1 MNHIYR
7 VIWNAATAT
16 WTAVAETASGHGKCK
31 SERRRGRAALAAGLV
46 AGGLAATAPGL
57 QAQSVSVANG
67 SGKTNAYVAPN
78 GTTVVNIDTANGAG
92 LSHNKYNN
100 FNVNDKGVVL
110 NNTTSAQIAWQSQLA
125 GQVTANFNMT
135 NAAKVILNEVVS
147 NNRSTLAGFT
157 EVLGGR
163 ADVILANP
171 YGITCSGC
179 GFINTDRVTLTTGVP
194 YLNANGSL
202 AGFTVNQGDILI
214 NGNGLNATAQQML
227 DLVARTVKLDGTIN
241 AQDLSITAG
250 ANRYDYVSR
259 SVTGAVP
266 GAGTTPAYA
275 IDSSALG
282 GMYANRIK
290 LTATEAGVGVRMLGD
305 AAASSDDFTLSAAGR
320 IELQNRISAQRDVLI
335 ASTDKDAA
343 ALALTNT
350 SITSGR
356 NTTLA
361 ATAGGA
367 NLAGGAL
374 VAAGDLAVNAASLI
388 DNATSATLDNNNVRS
403 AGGTLGLAI
412 TGAAGVNGT
421 RWQAA
426 GNWQGVFGTLT
437 TGAGTRFQSSGAM
450 SATTTSGA
458 LSLGVAA
465 LQASGDLLLSSAGKL
480 ATAKDASQGV
490 QSLNGNITLKAAQG
504 LDNAGV
510 ITADKGGVTL
520 RVDKAITNSGT
531 VHAATMLDVADLSG
545 GATQAVTNSGD
556 LLSDGT
562 LALKADA
569 IQNTAS
575 GWVQANAGSTIA
587 GASLDNAGAMLLS
600 QQSTATDSVSL
611 TGNLNNTGTIQSKGD
626 ATLSAQDIANARTL
640 LASGA
645 LALQASRNVTNAGG
659 AILQGG
665 RALDIDAGGSI
676 ANSAAATLRASNVSL
691 TAASGLTNDGLVSA
705 DNGVATLRV
714 NGTITNTAT
723 GTLQASQ
730 KLDIADQLGNA
741 TESIVNTGAMVSD
754 GTMAVRAASI
764 TNTANGVDAASG
776 VIQAKAGS
784 TVTAGSIVNSGLW
797 LLSMQGGGI
806 TSLTTTGTFTN
817 NGTLQAWEDATL
829 SVARLVNAKNAALR
843 AGRDLTVNLGSGA
856 ALDNSGTIQAIGTLG
871 LSGVGAALTN
881 AKDAKLLGDRLNFSV
896 ASIDNSG
903 VIQGGTSATSTITLT
918 GVFLNQA
925 TGVTTLA
932 TSAAGAGTLSAAK
945 IDNRGAL
952 QSFGA
957 MTLGVGSQGL
967 TSTGDILTGDDLTI
981 GAAGANDYTAT
992 ISGTVQ
998 AGDAL
1003 RVTKAA
1009 GKTATTLAIQ
1019 QGETVSGKTVTVDVN
1034 TVSLAKDA
1042 VLTSSA
1048 NLDVTAD
1055 TLTLAGDTIS
1065 TARIAAAMDG
1075 TSKGT
1080 ITVRNAFTNNGLLFS
1095 KGDLDVLAQ
1104 HITNTGTGGIAALK
1118 NLAVKATGG
1127 QLDLTAA
1134 TPDAS
1139 AGNVTNNGTIY
1150 AGGTLAVTANGTLT
1164 NTSTISSVGTM
1175 TLRANTLIN
1184 NYDIVSSGAIDI
1196 VAATLRNEIPGG
1208 DTRKWGAD
1216 SEHVTSQTDSYDD
1229 NGDGGNLDEFR
1240 DYKTTW
1246 TVSQYYDGGQP
1257 SHSPQILA
1265 GTAMTLAFHEGKN
1278 LAGIIWAKDSV
1289 TMQGFSADVGQPNGT
1304 DAKSKGIWD
1313 DRGNGFKLSGA
1324 TFTNDSLSLETRSY
1338 TQYHTDTRKEAG
1350 WLGGAEIY
1358 DWHLC
1363 SNKGDANSKYDEGC
1377 RYNGYNTSYSSS
1389 YNNALNAG
1397 IHTALLTGSGFS
1409 LNNNG
1414 AVTNGAD
1421 NSSRAS
1427 ANKPSSTAPK
1437 PTTTPTGA
1445 TQGTLTGQSGGVGA
1459 AGGTSIIAGNAANGV
1474 NGTSFGGIDIPL
1486 PTNPNGLFVIAREP
1500 GAKYLVESNPL
1511 YMGGTATYGSDYLTK
1526 MLGYSTDE
1534 IGLRLG
1540 DASYENYLVKQQLIA
1555 QTGNVLLATYQNADT
1570 QMQALFDNASTQS
1583 KGLGLEFGR
1592 ALTPEQQAGLKQD
1605 IVWMVQTVVDG
1616 KTVLAPVVYL
1626 SAATKASVT
1635 SGAVISAQDA
1645 SLNLASLTNT
1655 GGTIAG
1661 GKSLVVASTGDITN
1675 TSGTIKGGNVS
1686 LTSTEGS
1693 IVNKTFSTGNGTDQF
1708 YQTTVGNTGTISSTG
1723 TLSLDAKKDITN
1735 LGASMSAGTDASLK
1749 AGGNITFDTIE
1760 NRNTATT
1767 GNSNGPDGNKGIT
1780 TTTTTTVQQVKSGL
1794 TVGGN
1799 LNAQAGNDIT
1809 LAGTDAKVG
1818 GNADLNAGNNVN
1830 IVARE
1835 NTTTSHTTSESSGF
1849 GQNNSLYGST
1859 KVTTDST
1866 SVRNVGSTLE
1876 VGGNANVTAKN
1887 DVTIQGS
1894 NVDVKGNGQINAT
1907 NVNVLAGRNYDETH
1921 TTTERTGV
1929 LQVSASGSG
1938 SSGAEASASAAS
1950 GRGSAAAAASASAEA
1965 TGTGSAGL
1973 AFSST
1978 TKTQTDTTD
1987 LRHVGSNVSFGGNA
2001 TINATQ
2007 DVNLQGSNVKAGGNA
2022 TVNAQNVN
2030 LLAAEDRKTS
2040 TTTSTTTT
2048 VGLMASSNNKAEAEA
2063 SASANAAA
2071 GKGNPNAAAN
2081 ASASASANS
2090 ENHLDLVQ
2098 HSTSTTSTLDTTHQ
2112 GSSISAGGDL
2122 NVKASNNLT
2131 LEGSQLAS
2139 GGNMNLEAKDM
2150 TFKAV
2155 DDVHETRSSSS
2166 TTTAGFYASGNASA
2180 ETQAGAGV
2188 GLGAQA
2194 GASAEASARGEVGL
2208 YGSNTRTSNVD
2219 GSTTAVTS
2227 GISAG
2232 GNLTRTATNSI
2243 TDVGTQISAGGNLTQ
2258 SANTITSLAAANTT
2272 YSSSSTATDTAKVG
2286 AYAEASAGASASASA
2301 GPGAGKPAKT
2311 ETSAG
2316 AGITASY
2323 QHDDASSTSNTSNA
2337 VVSNI
2342 KVGGSVNST
2351 STNATTLEGTTISAG
2366 KDVALNAGSLDYRA
2380 AANTSSSSSNSTS
2393 AGGKVDVDIVNKSV
2407 GVGVN
2412 YQGDKSSDSSSTA
2425 VAGGINAGGN
2435 LSINTRGDTRL
2446 EGTNVAAGGSASV
2459 TTGGNLTFDAAKNT
2473 SSSSSQ
2479 SVGVEVGVTAGKGEG
2494 GASVGVGVGK
2504 ASSSGNTEVAGSIA
2518 SGGPL
2523 TIKSG
2528 GDATFTG
2535 TALASGG
2542 DTTVAA
2548 GGNLAFNAARD
2559 KQSSQSTTVD
2569 VSAAASGGKKENVG
2583 GTKGANG
2590 TKTGGKTMNE
2600 RSGEASVGVGVQNS
2614 QSDTATAASIT
2625 SGGNIKLTSGGN
2637 TTLEGTQGKAA
2648 GSIAVAAG
2656 GTVTQKDAV
2665 STSSST
2671 DVSVSASGSGSSL
2684 TTPTKKAGTGG
2695 SGSSGTGSSGA
2706 GTGGSAGSAG
2716 GSGTGGGTGN
2726 AGSGTGT
2733 GGTGGTGTGTA
2744 GTGGTGGT
2752 GATKPR
2758 DPYAQQKGSGVAN
2771 IGVDVQSSTTSQKTS
2786 LTGGQGVTVTSGQK

>member
-16 WTAVAETASGHGKCK
+16 WTAVAETARGHGKSK
-31 SERRRGRAALAAGLV
+31 SERRAARAALIAGGLV
-46 AGGLAATAPGL
+46 AVVMPHALL
-57 QAQSVSVANG
+57 AQSVSVANG

-78 GTTVVNIDTANGAG
+78 GTTVVNIDTANAAG
-92 LSHNKYNN
+92 LSHNRYNSY
-100 FNVNDKGVVL
+100 NVNDKGVVL
-110 NNTTSAQIAWQSQLA
+110 NNTTSAQIAYQSQLA

-135 NAAKVILNEVVS
+135 NTAKVILNEVVS

-179 GFINTDRVTLTTGVP
+179 GFINTDRVTLTTGTP

-202 AGFTVNQGDILI
+202 GGFTVNQGDILI

-250 ANRYDYVSR
+250 ANRYDYASR

-266 GAGTTPAYA
+266 GAGATPAYA

-282 GMYANRIK
+282 GMYANRIR

-305 AAASSDDFTLSAAGR
+305 AAASADDFTLSAAGR
-320 IELQNRISAQRDVLI
+320 IELQNRISAQRDVLV
-335 ASTDKDAA
+335 ASTSNDAT
-343 ALALTNT
+343 ALALANA

-356 NTTLA
+356 NTTLN
-361 ATAGGA
+361 ATQGGA
-367 NLAGGAL
+367 SLAGGAI

-388 DNATSATLDNNNVRS
+388 DNATSATLDNNNLRT

-412 TGAAGVNGT
+412 GGAANVTGT
-421 RWQAA
+421 RWTAA
-426 GNWQGVFGTLT
+426 GNWQGQFGSLT
-437 TGAGTRFQSSGAM
+437 TGASTRFQSSGALAA
-450 SATTTSGA
+450 STTSGDMN
-458 LSLGVAA
+458 LGVAA
-465 LQASGDLLLSSAGKL
+465 LQASGDLLLTTVGKL
-480 ATAKDASQGV
+480 VTATDADQGL
-490 QSLNGNITLKAAQG
+490 QSLNGNVSLNAAQG

-510 ITADKGGVTL
+510 ITADKGSTTL
-520 RVDKAITNSGT
+520 RVDGSITNNGT
-531 VHAATMLDVADLSG
+531 IHAATTLDIADRNG
-545 GATQAVTNSGD
+545 TGMQAVTNSGD
-556 LLSDGT
+556 LLSDGA
-562 LALKADA
+562 LAMKAGA

-575 GWVQANAGSTIA
+575 GWVQANTSSTIE
-587 GASLDNAGAMLLS
+587 GTSLDNAGAMLLS
-600 QQSTATDSVSL
+600 QQASASDTVALS
-611 TGNLNNTGTIQSKGD
+611 GNLTNSGTLQSKGNATLAARDVINSRTVLANGTLDID
-626 ATLSAQDIANARTL
+626 AT
-640 LASGA
+640 G
-645 LALQASRNVTNAGG
+645 NVTNQAG
-659 AILQGG
+659 AIAQAAQ
-665 RALDIDAGGSI
+665 ALNVRAGGSI
-676 ANSAAATLRASNVSL
+676 ANQSLATLRADNVTL

-705 DNGVATLRV
+705 DNGTATLRV
-714 NGTITNTAT
+714 DGTLRNNNT

-730 KLDIADQLGNA
+730 KLDIADQHGGA
-741 TESIVNTGAMVSD
+741 TEAIDNTGALVSN
-754 GTMAVRAASI
+754 GTMAIQAASI
-764 TNTANGVDAASG
+764 TNTSNGVDAASG

-784 TVTAGSIVNSGLW
+784 TVTAGTIDNSGTW
-797 LLSMQGGGI
+797 LLSLQSGGI
-806 TSLTTTGTFTN
+806 TTLTTTGTLTN
-817 NGTLQAWEDATL
+817 NGFLQAAEDATL
-829 SVARLVNAKNAALR
+829 TVARLVNASNAALR
-843 AGRDLTVNLGSGA
+843 TGRDLSLVLGSGT
-856 ALDNSGTIQAIGTLG
+856 ALDNSGTVQAIGTLG
-871 LSGVGAALTN
+871 ITGTGAALAN
-881 AKDAKLLGDRLNFSV
+881 AASGKLLGDRLNFNV
-896 ASIDNSG
+896 ASMDNSG
-903 VIQGGTSATSTITLT
+903 IVQGGSSTTSSITLT
-918 GVFLNQA
+918 GVFLNQS

-932 TSAAGAGTLSAAK
+932 TAATGAGSLAAAQ
-945 IDNRGAL
+945 IDNRGTL

-957 MTLGVGSQGL
+957 MTLGIGTSGL
-967 TSTGDILTGDDLTI
+967 TSTGDILTGGDMNI
-981 GAAGANDYTAT
+981 GASGNNDYTAT
-992 ISGTVQ
+992 INGTVQ
-998 AGDAL
+998 AGNAL
-1003 RVTKAA
+1003 HIDKAT
-1009 GKTATTLAIQ
+1009 GKTGTTLSIQ
-1019 QGETVSGKTVTVDVN
+1019 QGKTVTGKTVDIDMN

-1042 VLTSSA
+1042 VLASNG
-1048 NLDVTAD
+1048 NLNLTAT
-1055 TLTLAGDTIS
+1055 TLTLAGDSSS
-1065 TARIAAAMDG
+1065 TARIVAATDG
-1075 TSKGT
+1075 AGKGT
-1080 ITVRNAFTNNGLLFS
+1080 VTVNSAFTNNGLLYS
-1095 KGDLDVLAQ
+1095 KSDLDVIAQ
-1104 HITNTGTGGIAALK
+1104 HITNSGTGGIAALRDLSLK
-1118 NLAVKATGG
+1118 TSAG
-1127 QLDLTAA
+1127 QLDLTTS

-1150 AGGTLAVTANGTLT
+1150 AGNKLDITANGTLT
-1164 NTSTISSVGTM
+1164 NTSTISSGGQM
-1175 TLRANTLIN
+1175 TLRANTLVN
-1184 NYDIVSSGAIDI
+1184 NYDIVSNAGIDI
-1196 VAATLRNEIPGG
+1196 VAATLRNEVPGG
-1208 DTRKWGAD
+1208 DTRAWGAD
-1216 SEHVTSQTDSYDD
+1216 STHATVRDGSGYDD
-1229 NGDGGNLDEFR
+1229 GGDGGNLDEFR
-1240 DYKTTW
+1240 DFKTTW
-1246 TVSQYYDGGQP
+1246 TVSQYYTGGTP
-1257 SHSPQILA
+1257 GHAPQILA
-1265 GTAMTLAFHEGKN
+1265 ATALKLAFHEGKN
-1278 LAGIIWAKDSV
+1278 LGGILWGGQSV
-1289 TMQGFSADVGQPNGT
+1289 TMQGFSADSAQTNGN
-1304 DAKSKGIWD
+1304 AYKAQGIWD
-1313 DRGNGFKLSGA
+1313 DRGHGFTLTGA
-1324 TFTNDSLSLETRSY
+1324 TFTNDSLALETRNY
-1338 TQYHTDTRKEAG
+1338 TQYYTETRKEAG
-1350 WLGGAEIY
+1350 PAGGIEIY

-1377 RYNGYNTSYSSS
+1377 RYNGYSTSYSST

-1397 IHTALLTGSGFS
+1397 IHTVLLTGSGFT

-1421 NSSRAS
+1421 NSSRAGTS
-1427 ANKPSSTAPK
+1427 K
-1437 PTTTPTGA
+1437 PTTTGTTQTTTPGAVGTG
-1445 TQGTLTGQSGGVGA
+1445 GLTNQSGGVGA
-1459 AGGTSIIAGNAANGV
+1459 AGGTSLVAGNAANGV
-1474 NGTSFGGIDIPL
+1474 SGTSFGGINIPL
-1486 PTNPNGLFVIAREP
+1486 PTNPNGFFVIAKEP
-1500 GAKYLVESNPL
+1500 GARYLVETNPL
-1511 YMGGTATYGSDYLTK
+1511 YMSGSATYGSDYLTK

-1555 QTGNVLLATYQNADT
+1555 QTGNVLLATYQNGDA
-1570 QMQALFDNASTQS
+1570 QMQALFDNAASQGKS
-1583 KGLGLEFGR
+1583 MGLEFGK
-1592 ALTPEQQAGLKQD
+1592 ALTPEQQANLKQD

-1626 SAATKASVT
+1626 SQSTKASIN

-1645 SLNLASLTNT
+1645 SLNLASLNNT
-1655 GGTIAG
+1655 GGTILG
-1661 GKSLVVASTGDITN
+1661 GKSLVVTSTGDITN
-1675 TSGTIKGGNVS
+1675 TSGVIKGGDVS
-1686 LTSTEGS
+1686 LTSTTGS

-1708 YQTTVGNTGTISSTG
+1708 YQTTVGKTGSIESTG
-1723 TLSLDAKKDITN
+1723 SLSLDAKKDLTN
-1735 LGASMSAGTDASLK
+1735 LGATMSAGTDASLK
-1749 AGGNITFDTIE
+1749 AGGNVTFDTIE
-1760 NRNTATT
+1760 NRNTNTT
-1767 GNSNGPDGNKGIT
+1767 GSNIGPDGNKGIT

-1809 LAGTDAKVG
+1809 LAGTDARVG

-1835 NTTTSHTTSESSGF
+1835 NTTTTKTTSESNGF

-1866 SVRNVGSTLE
+1866 SVRNVGSNLE

-1894 NVDVKGNGQINAT
+1894 NVDVKGNGAINAT

-1921 TTTERTGV
+1921 TTTERSGIM
-1929 LQVSASGSG
+1929 QVSAAGSR
-1938 SSGAEASASAAS
+1938 SSGAEASASASS
-1950 GRGSAAAAASASAEA
+1950 GRGSAAAAAGASAEA

-1987 LRHVGSNVSFGGNA
+1987 LRHVGSNVNFGGNV

-2007 DVNLQGSNVKAGGNA
+2007 DVNLQGSHVKAGGNA

-2030 LLAAEDRKTS
+2030 LLAAEDKKTS
-2040 TTTSTTTT
+2040 TTTTTSTS
-2048 VGLMASSNNKAEAEA
+2048 VGLMASSTNKAEAEA
-2063 SASANAAA
+2063 NASANAAA

-2112 GSSISAGGDL
+2112 GSSISAGGNLD
-2122 NVKASNNLT
+2122 VKATNNLT

-2139 GGNMNLEAKDM
+2139 GGNMNLDARDM
-2150 TFKAV
+2150 SFKAV

-2180 ETQAGAGV
+2180 EAQAGAGV
-2188 GLGAQA
+2188 GLGAKA

-2232 GNLTRTATNSI
+2232 GNITRTATNSI
-2243 TDVGTQISAGGNLTQ
+2243 NDVGTQITAGGNLTQ
-2258 SANTITSLAAANTT
+2258 SAQTITSQAAANTT
-2272 YSSSSTATDTAKVG
+2272 YSSSSSATDTAKVG
-2286 AYAEASAGASASASA
+2286 AYAEASAGVSADASA

-2342 KVGGSVNST
+2342 KVGGNVTST

-2366 KDVALNAGSLDYRA
+2366 KDVTLNAGSLDYRA
-2380 AANTSSSSSNSTS
+2380 AANTSSSTSNSTS
-2393 AGGKVDVDIVNKSV
+2393 AGGKVDVDIVNKSAS
-2407 GVGVN
+2407 VGVN
-2412 YQGDKSSDSSSTA
+2412 YQGDKSSDSSSNA
-2425 VAGGINAGGN
+2425 VVGGINAGGN
-2435 LSINTRGDTRL
+2435 LSINTKGDTRL
-2446 EGTNVAAGGSASV
+2446 EGTNLAAGGGASV
-2459 TTGGNLTFDAAKNT
+2459 STGGNLTFDAAKNT

-2504 ASSSGNTEVAGSIA
+2504 ASSSGNTDVAGSIA
-2518 SGGPL
+2518 SGSGPL

-2535 TALASGG
+2535 TSLASGS
-2542 DTTVAA
+2542 DVSVAA
-2548 GGNLAFNAARD
+2548 GGNLAFNAAHD

-2590 TKTGGKTMNE
+2590 QKTGGKTMNE
-2600 RSGEASVGVGVQNS
+2600 RSGEAELGVGVQNAK
-2614 QSDTATAASIT
+2614 SDTASGASIS
-2625 SGGNIKLTSGGN
+2625 SGGNIKLSSGGN
-2637 TTLEGTQGKAA
+2637 TTLEGTQANA
-2648 GSIAVAAG
+2648 TGSIGVAAG
-2656 GTVTQKDAV
+2656 GAVTQKDAV

-2671 DVSVSASGSGSSL
+2671 DVNVSAAGSGSSL
-2684 TTPTKKAGTGG
+2684 TAPTKKTGT
-2695 SGSSGTGSSGA
+2695 
-2706 GTGGSAGSAG
+2706 
-2716 GSGTGGGTGN
+2716 TGN
-2726 AGSGTGT
+2726 ASTTGT
-2733 GGTGGTGTGTA
+2733 GGTGGTTG
-2744 GTGGTGGT
+2744 
-2752 GATKPR
+2752 TKPR

-2771 IGVDVQSSTTSQKTS
+2771 VGVDVQSSTTSQKTS
-2786 LTGGQGVTVTSGQK
+2786 LNGGQGVTITSGQK